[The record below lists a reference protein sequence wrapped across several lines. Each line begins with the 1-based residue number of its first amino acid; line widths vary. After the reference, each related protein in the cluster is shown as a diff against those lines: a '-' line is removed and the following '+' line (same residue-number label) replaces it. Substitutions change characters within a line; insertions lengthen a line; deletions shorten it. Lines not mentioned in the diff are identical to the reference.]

1 MSQIINLTIKKM
13 ANYEKGILGPFT
25 GLVGTVVGVTW
36 RGKSIMRSRPKKTA
50 HVPTVLQERQHMK
63 FTIAMHFLTPL
74 RSVLNRYFGNE
85 IGAKSRFNMATS
97 YTINNALEWT
107 GGEFELLFS
116 KVLISKGELQ
126 GLQNP
131 TTTTAADQE
140 FNFTWVNNTGQG
152 LALANDQLLVVFYC
166 PEFNLYE
173 VYEDVTD
180 RADEN
185 ATLTLPSLFAGQQVH
200 VWATFISHTHK
211 KQATSS
217 YLGEFVVL

>member
-1 MSQIINLTIKKM
+1 M

-25 GLVGTVVGVTW
+25 GMVGTVVGVTW

-50 HVPTVLQERQHMK
+50 HVPTPLQERQHMK
-63 FTIAMHFLTPL
+63 FKTAVQFLTPL
-74 RSVLNRYFGNE
+74 RGLLNSYFGHK
-85 IGAKSRFNMATS
+85 IGSKSRFNMATS

-107 GGEFELLFS
+107 GNEFEVVFN

-131 TTTTAADQE
+131 TATAVADQE
-140 FNFTWVNNTGQG
+140 FDLTWVNNTGQG
-152 LALANDQLLVVFYC
+152 LALADDQLLVVFYC

-173 VYEDVTD
+173 VYEAVAE
-180 RADEN
+180 RANEN
-185 ATLTLPSLFAGQQVH
+185 ATVTLPNLFVGEQVH
-200 VWATFISHTHK
+200 AWATFISHTHK

-217 YLGEFVVL
+217 YLGEFEVL